1 MSSGMFA
8 ISFHENLQIL
18 GLRVCVPLRCSF
30 LAEFPKDQ
38 TYGSKGEWLDFSP
51 FLRGFPAPSA
61 SKRIQAHLA
70 EASAFGAWII
80 WI

>member
-1 MSSGMFA
+1 MFA

-38 TYGSKGEWLDFSP
+38 TYGSRGNGWISHRFSVDF
-51 FLRGFPAPSA
+51 LHQAHPSA